1 MFDNAIEVIKLIEKK
16 GYKAYIVGGYVRDI
30 YLSRTSTDI
39 DICTSA
45 KPKDLLKIFKKKVLI
60 DEKYGSVKLEYKDN
74 IFDITTFRKDIKY
87 KDNRRPSKIEYVDD
101 LKEDLLRRDFSI
113 NTMCMD
119 SNGNIIDTFNAK
131 KDIADKVIKTVGDS
145 NKIIE
150 EDSLRILRAIRFATT
165 LDFKIDKKLEKSIKK
180 YAKNLKNLS
189 FHRMKSELNLIFRSN
204 NYEYGLNL
212 IKKYRLYKEL
222 EISKITK
229 IKKTSDVLGMWAQI
243 DYSSNYPFSKLEKE
257 TIKQIRELMLY
268 GKIDSY
274 ALYKYG
280 NIVTLTVGEIFNI
293 SKKEILDMY
302 DNLKIYSKDDIDI
315 TILEISKILKI
326 EPCKKVKDILSDIEY
341 KILSDELE
349 NKKDILVKY
358 INDYY
363 GDDINE
369 KQNFK

>member
-1 MFDNAIEVIKLIEKK
+1 
-16 GYKAYIVGGYVRDI
+16 
-30 YLSRTSTDI
+30 
-39 DICTSA
+39 
-45 KPKDLLKIFKKKVLI
+45 
-60 DEKYGSVKLEYKDN
+60 
-74 IFDITTFRKDIKY
+74 
-87 KDNRRPSKIEYVDD
+87 
-101 LKEDLLRRDFSI
+101 
-113 NTMCMD
+113 
-119 SNGNIIDTFNAK
+119 
-131 KDIADKVIKTVGDS
+131 
-145 NKIIE
+145 
-150 EDSLRILRAIRFATT
+150 
-165 LDFKIDKKLEKSIKK
+165 
-180 YAKNLKNLS
+180 
-189 FHRMKSELNLIFRSN
+189 
-204 NYEYGLNL
+204 
-212 IKKYRLYKEL
+212 
-222 EISKITK
+222 
-229 IKKTSDVLGMWAQI
+229 MWAQI

-349 NKKDILVKY
+349 NKKDVLVKY